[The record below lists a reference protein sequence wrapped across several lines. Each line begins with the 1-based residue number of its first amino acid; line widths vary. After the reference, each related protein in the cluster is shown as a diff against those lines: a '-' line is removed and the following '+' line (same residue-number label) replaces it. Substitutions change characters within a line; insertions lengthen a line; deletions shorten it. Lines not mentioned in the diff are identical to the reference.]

1 MELLLSA
8 ITSALAH
15 LGETAVRD
23 AYESL
28 KNLMH
33 RKFGG
38 QSDVADAL
46 ERLENKPDSA
56 GRRESLQEEMAAA
69 KVDADQEMVE
79 AARILAEKVSALTGG
94 LRPDQSIKQS
104 VTGNENIVIGN
115 LETSGSVT
123 IGGERKKQ

>member
-15 LGETAVRD
+15 LSETAVKD

-28 KNLMH
+28 KNLLH
-33 RKFGG
+33 RKFGSK
-38 QSDVADAL
+38 SDLADAL
-46 ERLENKPDSA
+46 EKLEKKPDSA
-56 GRRESLQEEMAAA
+56 GRRETLQEEMAEA

-79 AARILAEKVSALTGG
+79 AARDLAEKINALAGG
-94 LRPDQSIKQS
+94 LRSGPSIKQS
-104 VTGNENIVIGN
+104 VTGNENIVIGS

-123 IGGERKKQ
+123 IGGEHKKQ